1 MDNLRS
7 RRNSGDPSVTSN
19 ASEDDTITK
28 QPLMVRVP
36 KSPLPRPLSNPNG
49 KEKNNNNTKYTGG
62 HISVVGT
69 ICFAIGGIVMFI
81 LLEQGTCHI
90 FHNQQHNESTISSF
104 V

>member
-19 ASEDDTITK
+19 ASSTMEDDTITK

-62 HISVVGT
+62 HISVVGM
-69 ICFAIGGIVMFI
+69 ICFAIGGIVMFF
-81 LLEQGTCHI
+81 LLEQGTCNV
-90 FHNQQHNESTISSF
+90 FHYQQQQ
-104 V
+104 